1 MRFTPVHMFSIALL
15 LLAPHGA
22 LAQGGDPRAGDA
34 GRMVVNA
41 RAAAERGD
49 RDAQA
54 ALGGAYLHGKGVP
67 QDDAEALKWLRL
79 AAERGQA
86 LAQFDMGELY
96 RTGRGVPKDEV
107 EAVRWYLR
115 SASQGNAFGQH
126 NLGISHC
133 VGLGGLKSDKVACA
147 MWLSLAAAQ
156 GYRAASLRDTERSM
170 SPEDIARSRR
180 LADEW
185 KPVVEPPPAQ

>member
-1 MRFTPVHMFSIALL
+1 MRLTLVYMLSTALL
-15 LLAPHGA
+15 LMAPHGA
-22 LAQGGDPRAGDA
+22 LAQSGDPRAGDA

-54 ALGGAYLHGKGVP
+54 ALGGAYLYGKGVP

-86 LAQFDMGELY
+86 LAQFDMGEFY
-96 RTGRGVPKDEV
+96 RTGREVPKDEA

-133 VGLGGLKSDKVACA
+133 VGLGG
-147 MWLSLAAAQ
+147 
-156 GYRAASLRDTERSM
+156 G
-170 SPEDIARSRR
+170 
-180 LADEW
+180 
-185 KPVVEPPPAQ
+185 